1 MQNASAPNRA
11 GLSRIFLVLPPRVHI
26 LDLAG
31 PLQVFGTLPELG
43 IAPVE
48 VRCVGPQ
55 SELKSYQG
63 PALAAIHPLP
73 VRLRR
78 GDLIVVIGAKFAFD
92 APLTPA
98 QRHIAGW
105 LRSEVLPRLGDVVL
119 ASVCTGAFLLGAAGL
134 LDHRPCTTHHRHL
147 DRLQQR
153 HPRARVLPNR
163 MLVDAGHVCT
173 SAGVSAGID
182 LALHLI
188 ARHFGAAVAV
198 RVARENVVPF
208 RRMSRDPELDPPLR
222 HRDHGN
228 ALVHAVQDFLSDR
241 PDCTLPYDELAARF
255 AVSYRHLARIFLQE
269 CGMTLKQYQQQ
280 LRLSLARSLLQ
291 GSDAPVERI
300 AELCGFGSVQAF
312 RSAWRQEEA
321 MPPSQWRIGA
331 ARTPDASPM
340 R

>member
-1 MQNASAPNRA
+1 MQKASPPNHA

-63 PALAAIHPLP
+63 LALTAIDPLP
-73 VRLRR
+73 ARLRR
-78 GDLIVVIGAKFAFD
+78 GDLVVVIGAKFAFEA
-92 APLTPA
+92 APTPA
-98 QRHIAGW
+98 QRQIVDW
-105 LRSEVLPRLGDVVL
+105 LRAEVQPRLGEVAL

-134 LDHRPCTTHHRHL
+134 LDHRPCTTHHHHL

-153 HPRARVLPNR
+153 HPLARVLPNR

-208 RRMSRDPELDPPLR
+208 RRMSRDPALDPPLR

-280 LRLSLARSLLQ
+280 LRIALARSLLK
-291 GSDAPVERI
+291 GGDAPVERI

-321 MPPSQWRIGA
+321 LPPSQWRA
-331 ARTPDASPM
+331 NAVRKPHALPLQ
-340 R
+340 